1 MLHLLKESTKPV
13 PKQKKRR
20 KVEALAMG
28 DKELAIPVI
37 APRPRASTNNPAADP
52 QEETKEPY
60 RSKRNKTPVNS
71 LL

>member
-13 PKQKKRR
+13 PKQKKR
-20 KVEALAMG
+20 KTIQALAMG
-28 DKELAIPVI
+28 DKETSIPVI
-37 APRPRASTNNPAADP
+37 PPRPRPSTNNPAAD
-52 QEETKEPY
+52 QAEEQKEPY